1 MKHFKTRILGATLA
15 LTLAL
20 VSFTAAGCGKTD
32 EAGANDGKK
41 DDTKDA
47 NKPKAEFVTADAATP
62 IEENELT
69 GLHIAYLGSSVM
81 EGTGNDGISFVE
93 FIAKRNSGT
102 FVKDTKA
109 DSTMADT
116 GEDSYVQRV
125 QKMDKDAKI
134 DIFMCEIPFADVEQ
148 KVMTGEIKDAET
160 SDDLE
165 SLEDFDTTTT
175 AGAMEYIANYAKQTW
190 NCPVIFYTN
199 VKTGD
204 EGYQK
209 LVELGWKMRTKWS
222 TGMVDAWYQL
232 STDTDDFD
240 AYMADETHPSGKGYL
255 EWITPF
261 IESKVPGIL
270 RDYEVSLIN
279 ARPEYELDAVAANE
293 PNILTGKHVI
303 YLGSSVT
310 YGASSNQLSFVE
322 YIAKRNDT
330 TYTKEAVSGTTLVDN
345 GDGSYIQRM
354 LKNIDPNEK
363 ADLFV
368 CQLSTNDAT
377 TKQPMGEVGDST
389 NLDDFDTTTVIGAME
404 YIICYAKQ
412 TWNCPVMFYTGT
424 KYDSE
429 QYAEMVEALK
439 QLQTKYGIGVI
450 DMWDNLDAN
459 IPQYDEYMADGIHPN
474 RAGYLNW
481 WTPYM
486 EQCMIE
492 YLSRQ

>member
-1 MKHFKTRILGATLA
+1 MAANPNPYLLLYIHGPRYTRKIII
-15 LTLAL
+15 
-20 VSFTAAGCGKTD
+20 
-32 EAGANDGKK
+32 N
-41 DDTKDA
+41 
-47 NKPKAEFVTADAATP
+47 
-62 IEENELT
+62 
-69 GLHIAYLGSSVM
+69 HY
-81 EGTGNDGISFVE
+81 
-93 FIAKRNSGT
+93 NS
-102 FVKDTKA
+102 
-109 DSTMADT
+109 
-116 GEDSYVQRV
+116 
-125 QKMDKDAKI
+125 
-134 DIFMCEIPFADVEQ
+134 
-148 KVMTGEIKDAET
+148 
-160 SDDLE
+160 
-165 SLEDFDTTTT
+165 
-175 AGAMEYIANYAKQTW
+175 
-190 NCPVIFYTN
+190 CPVIFYTN
-199 VKTGD
+199 VKTGN

-255 EWITPF
+255 GWITPF

-322 YIAKRNDT
+322 YIAKRN
-330 TYTKEAVSGTTLVDN
+330 
-345 GDGSYIQRM
+345 
-354 LKNIDPNEK
+354 
-363 ADLFV
+363 
-368 CQLSTNDAT
+368 
-377 TKQPMGEVGDST
+377 
-389 NLDDFDTTTVIGAME
+389 DTTTVIGAME

-492 YLSRQ
+492 YLSQQ

>member
-1 MKHFKTRILGATLA
+1 MAANPNPYLLLYIHGPRYTRKIII
-15 LTLAL
+15 
-20 VSFTAAGCGKTD
+20 
-32 EAGANDGKK
+32 N
-41 DDTKDA
+41 
-47 NKPKAEFVTADAATP
+47 
-62 IEENELT
+62 
-69 GLHIAYLGSSVM
+69 HY
-81 EGTGNDGISFVE
+81 
-93 FIAKRNSGT
+93 NS
-102 FVKDTKA
+102 
-109 DSTMADT
+109 
-116 GEDSYVQRV
+116 
-125 QKMDKDAKI
+125 
-134 DIFMCEIPFADVEQ
+134 
-148 KVMTGEIKDAET
+148 
-160 SDDLE
+160 
-165 SLEDFDTTTT
+165 
-175 AGAMEYIANYAKQTW
+175 
-190 NCPVIFYTN
+190 CPVIFYTN
-199 VKTGD
+199 VKTGN

-354 LKNIDPNEK
+354 LKNIDPNEN

-377 TKQPMGEVGDST
+377 TKQPLGEVGDST